1 MAEGNYEFDAALSFA
16 GADREIARAIAGA
29 AAANGLR
36 VFFDEQHVWES
47 WGKNLNEYLGE
58 IYDRKSRFCVV
69 LISREYCEKSYT
81 NLERRRALDRA
92 LESKVEY
99 ILPVRLDDSWLEGLP
114 RATAYFDLRKDGLAA
129 VAEALVR
136 KVKGGDAQVTL
147 PEGLGAAR
155 GVVVDGVGLEKRG
168 GGERILQFVD
178 IRIAPECTAW
188 KDPALTDEGEVLEFT
203 GGVGFYEDPI
213 FDITVMNVSGDAVVL
228 TAVGIEVLGASCDR
242 ILMLGGGGAAP
253 LELHR
258 TYQLD
263 LPDVWRALAEKG
275 SRAMEERARC
285 RLPDPIV
292 IDSRRAYRFGLHL
305 FDYTNCCPTGVTM
318 KFWARTDRGDVRSS
332 KAELSYTIGGDIPPL
347 VRFRKMLA
355 GEEWRTLT
363 QDDLKWGVRRRGGVG
378 NLSQIRA
385 S

>member
-1 MAEGNYEFDAALSFA
+1 MAEANYEFDAALSFA
-16 GADREIARAIAGA
+16 GADREIARAIAEA

-36 VFFDEQHVWES
+36 VFIDEQHVWES

-99 ILPVRLDDSWLEGLP
+99 ILPVCLDDSWPEGLP
-114 RATAYFDLRKDGLAA
+114 RATAYFDLRTSGIAA

-136 KVKGGDAQVTL
+136 KVKGGDARVVL
-147 PEGLGAAR
+147 PDGLGAAR
-155 GVVVDGVGLEKRG
+155 GVVVDAAGVEKSATAS
-168 GGERILQFVD
+168 ILQFVD
-178 IRIAPECTAW
+178 IRIAPECGAW
-188 KDPALTDEGEVLEFT
+188 KDPPLTDNGEVLTFT
-203 GGVGFYEDPI
+203 GGTGFYEDPI
-213 FDITVMNVSGDAVVL
+213 FDLTVMNVSGDPVVM
-228 TAVGIEVLGASCDR
+228 TAVGIEVLDASCDR
-242 ILMLGGGGAAP
+242 LLLLGGAGAAP
-253 LELHR
+253 LDLHR

-275 SRAMEERARC
+275 DGMLREKARC

-292 IDSRRAYRFGLHL
+292 IESRRAYRFGLHL
-305 FDYTNCCPTGVTM
+305 FDYTNCCPTGVVM
-318 KFWARTDRGDVRSS
+318 QFWARTDRGDVRSS
-332 KAELSYTIGGDIPPL
+332 KVELNYTIGGDIPPL
-347 VRFRKMLA
+347 VRYRQILA
-355 GEEWRTLT
+355 GKDWQTLT
-363 QDDLKWGVRRRGGVG
+363 QDDLRWGVRRRPGVG
-378 NLSQIRA
+378 DLPPITA